1 MSWNHLLHLAASC
14 WLQSSVDT
22 WHQESRQDATE
33 SSTGLWLCSSRP
45 VASIRDGTFHCIDCL
60 YGAIICL
67 TDTKSREVDTECGDP
82 ILVGSM
88 GHWQKLSVIVSEGVR
103 VSVGAPMKHVAF
115 SFIKK

>member
-1 MSWNHLLHLAASC
+1 M
-14 WLQSSVDT
+14 DT
-22 WHQESRQDATE
+22 WHQESRQDATV
-33 SSTGLWLCSSRP
+33 SSTGLWLCSSLP
-45 VASIRDGTFHCIDCL
+45 VASIRHGTFHCIDCWIYL
-60 YGAIICL
+60 LDNGAIICL